1 MLAFLPGNISVYSCV
16 CQGANIDCL
25 YRVLTK
31 LFEEFHQALLLVCN
45 CNAVDEDED
54 EDENPE
60 QLHTTLPLAVTTTVC
75 GAVPEKLATM
85 KVFLESD
92 VDVERD
98 SVG

>member
-1 MLAFLPGNISVYSCV
+1 LSATATEWQHIF
-16 CQGANIDCL
+16 
-25 YRVLTK
+25 
-31 LFEEFHQALLLVCN
+31 
-45 CNAVDEDED
+45 

-75 GAVPEKLATM
+75 RAVPEKLATM